1 MVKLS
6 ARNQTSEYIRE
17 LTLERNPTNV
27 INVEKLSVKNQ
38 ALENIRKPIQG
49 NKNINIFTVGLGIVL
64 LVLGTWFTYWFG
76 KKTEGME

>member
-1 MVKLS
+1 MVS

-38 ALENIRKPIQG
+38 ALENIRKPIQR
-49 NKNINIFTVGLGIVL
+49 NKNINIM
-64 LVLGTWFTYWFG
+64 
-76 KKTEGME
+76 KMENSELKIKPHNTKYI